1 MTIEDLAEKMDER
14 FDKLD
19 GKVDNINT
27 TVAVHTKEIA
37 AHDRENATNH
47 EEHKAIDH
55 RLDKLE
61 KWMWFTLGAGG
72 AAGAGLAKLFM

>member
-1 MTIEDLAEKMDER
+1 MSIDDLAEKMDKR
-14 FDKLD
+14 FDTLD
-19 GKVDNINT
+19 TKVDGISTVVAIHT
-27 TVAVHTKEIA
+27 TELA
-37 AHDRENATNH
+37 AHDKANLQNRD
-47 EEHKAIDH
+47 EHLRLDA

>member
-1 MTIEDLAEKMDER
+1 MSIDDLAEKMDSR

-19 GKVDNINT
+19 NKVDNIST
-27 TVAVHTKEIA
+27 TVAIHTKEIA
-37 AHDRENATNH
+37 AHDRENAENRNAH
-47 EEHKAIDH
+47 HKMDA